1 MLSGSSID
9 AALVTDIDGVAVI
22 ETDVGSFCSAVDGSS
37 EVSEV
42 TEEPTTLCADKIA
55 TLSTPPA
62 STACWVKYTLP

>member
-1 MLSGSSID
+1 MLSGSFSD

-22 ETDVGSFCSAVDGSS
+22 EIDVGSFCSAVDGSS

-42 TEEPTTLCADKIA
+42 TEEPTTLCADTIA

-62 STACWVKYTLP
+62 STAC